1 MYPFDGK
8 DALIVS
14 ANNSSV
20 SIGMKQNQVSR
31 PPHIGSLP
39 SSYNQVT
46 IDNGDI
52 LDYITEFTFR
62 P

>member
-8 DALIVS
+8 DALKVS
-14 ANNSSV
+14 DNSS

-39 SSYNQVT
+39 SSYNQVKM
-46 IDNGDI
+46 GK
-52 LDYITEFTFR
+52 Y
-62 P
+62 